1 MSLFQTA
8 PVRRYLVEFNAGKCI
23 IEGNLIK
30 PDLRKGTIYMDQSD
44 NQLLHFYWKERNSHA
59 EPEDDIIIFPS
70 EAKFVKVSQCTTGRV
85 YMLKFNS
92 SREKHFYWMQDKSE
106 EKDNENANSVNE
118 FIESPESMSTDFND
132 SASHAEIMR
141 LLSGAESQDANI
153 TEENILEF
161 LNNISRSRQRSRNE
175 PRVRGTSAL
184 REEVSRPVT
193 EQQQQEQEQEHEP
206 EREPEPTVAAS
217 TSVDT
222 PTVTTAATATATTTT
237 TTTTTDSAATAN
249 NASTGNNPDY
259 AQLAQM
265 LASMSGQRGS
275 APSLALTDIL
285 NSQTLTPLLNDPEVC
300 ESLVPYL
307 PEESEKT
314 AEEVRQVVR
323 SPQFSQA
330 VQSLTVALQ
339 TGQLGPLL
347 SQLGLDPSAGYSVEL
362 FLNAIEKQAQEKNSN
377 AMEED

>member
-44 NQLLHFYWKERNSHA
+44 DQLLHFYWKERNSHA

-70 EAKFVKVSQCTTGRV
+70 EAKFVRVSQCTTGRV

-106 EKDNENANSVNE
+106 EKDDENANSVNE
-118 FIESPESMSTDFND
+118 FIESPESMSADLDD
-132 SASHAEIMR
+132 STSHAEIMR

-161 LNNISRSRQRSRNE
+161 LNSISRSRQRSRNE
-175 PRVRGTSAL
+175 PRVRGTSTL
-184 REEVSRPVT
+184 REEVSRPVA
-193 EQQQQEQEQEHEP
+193 EQQQQEQEHEHEP
-206 EREPEPTVAAS
+206 EREPEPTVAAP

-222 PTVTTAATATATTTT
+222 PTAITAATATTT

-249 NASTGNNPDY
+249 NASAGNNPDY

-265 LASMSGQRGS
+265 LASMNGQRG
-275 APSLALTDIL
+275 PVQSLALTDIL

-362 FLNAIEKQAQEKNSN
+362 FLNAIEKQAQEKSSN

>member
-44 NQLLHFYWKERNSHA
+44 DQLLHFYWKERSSHA

-70 EAKFVKVSQCTTGRV
+70 EAKFVRVSQCTTGRV

-106 EKDNENANSVNE
+106 EKDDENVNSVNE
-118 FIESPESMSTDFND
+118 FIESPESMSADLDD

-161 LNNISRSRQRSRNE
+161 LNNISRSRQRSRSE
-175 PRVRGTSAL
+175 QRVRGTSAL
-184 REEVSRPVT
+184 REEMSRPVA
-193 EQQQQEQEQEHEP
+193 EQQQQEQEEEHEP
-206 EREPEPTVAAS
+206 ERESEPTVAAP
-217 TSVDT
+217 TSVDA
-222 PTVTTAATATATTTT
+222 PTVTTAATT
-237 TTTTTDSAATAN
+237 TTTTTDSAATTN

-265 LASMSGQRGS
+265 LASMSGQRGP

-300 ESLVPYL
+300 ESLVPCL
-307 PEESEKT
+307 PEESEKS

-323 SPQFSQA
+323 SPQFNQA